1 MLWVQCV
8 IAECLDSVHITHL
21 SQVSIIP
28 NSNLLNLVRSTEA
41 VKEVNKWNL
50 ALDCCKV
57 SNRSQIHNLLDVAF
71 CEKCKASLAS
81 RHYVRVIAKDVQ
93 CMGCN
98 GTCADVENTREL
110 LAGNLVH
117 VWKHE
122 QEALRSGVGSGQSA

>member
-1 MLWVQCV
+1 MLWIQCV
-8 IAECLDSVHITHL
+8 ITECLDSVHVAHL
-21 SQVSIIP
+21 SQISVIP

-41 VKEVNKWNL
+41 VEEVNKWNL
-50 ALDCCKV
+50 ALDCCEV